1 MKYNIYYL
9 LFVLLL
15 AVSCGKKDNSG
26 EATNNE
32 QSTEATS
39 NDPSASRMDFKGDRK
54 SDEYIKARVAF
65 IYEHVFAE
73 SYNDEEENEIDFQ
86 DMPSP
91 DEKYCTKD
99 WNELLAKIYDYDSV
113 NNPDDIGYFDADY
126 WIMGQDGQDLSVSD
140 IEVVKHEGDN
150 AVVGLRLHNSGNSIK
165 VNLDLKYERD
175 DWFIDNFT
183 DVDNNLDWKKDMKD
197 YLKK

>member
-1 MKYNIYYL
+1 MTMKYNIYYL

-73 SYNDEEENEIDFQ
+73 
-86 DMPSP
+86 
-91 DEKYCTKD
+91 
-99 WNELLAKIYDYDSV
+99 
-113 NNPDDIGYFDADY
+113 
-126 WIMGQDGQDLSVSD
+126 
-140 IEVVKHEGDN
+140 
-150 AVVGLRLHNSGNSIK
+150 
-165 VNLDLKYERD
+165 
-175 DWFIDNFT
+175 
-183 DVDNNLDWKKDMKD
+183 MKR
-197 YLKK
+197 KTR